1 MGAMASDT
9 GVDLMSLAPIPARM
23 LHDTAVFYVVDY
35 MDRYQNKV
43 YREITIKNVH
53 LQASNNV
60 LKRANDTEV
69 QLRGILFVD
78 ERRSNP
84 RIDLYALQQ
93 ESLEKGD
100 TMRAVVYDA
109 SGNEVGD
116 YTVIEVDDL
125 PDVPATRRH
134 HWELSLI

>member
-1 MGAMASDT
+1 MG
-9 GVDLMSLAPIPARM
+9 LAPIPGSM

-35 MDRYQNKV
+35 MDRYQKKV
-43 YREITIKNVH
+43 YREITVKNVH
-53 LQASNNV
+53 LQSSNNV

-69 QLRGILFVD
+69 QLRGLLFVD
-78 ERRSNP
+78 DRRSTP
-84 RIDLYALQQ
+84 RIDLYALQK

-100 TMRAVVYDA
+100 TMRVMVKDA
-109 SGNEVGD
+109 SGNEVGE
-116 YTVIEVDDL
+116 YAVIEVDDL